1 MFRKGDSQLSVRP
14 TARGWQALAAG
25 ALTLFV
31 ARLIGTTQFHQL
43 AYALLALP
51 LASFVLGIMGSRGL
65 RYSRALP
72 PGTRITAG
80 TAAKIGLLLER
91 SRFGAAKAGVVDR
104 LPEPTSLSFPPPRV
118 RGDSRIEA
126 PLAFARRG
134 VYELG
139 PAEVRVAD
147 PFGLL
152 SFARRFER
160 RMEVVVYPKT
170 YDLGNL
176 PLRGGN
182 VDAGTRGSHGRRGE
196 EFAGLR
202 EYRRGDDRRHIHW
215 KSLARTGELFVKE
228 FSLQAPRRHTVVLD
242 LRREGLRT
250 QEAEVEDAVS
260 AAASVLAYL
269 ARERLPFR
277 LLHTGR
283 GRSRGGEARGEAG
296 ATTDFGAE
304 EAFYWKA
311 MRLLA
316 TVRADG
322 DRTLSESVLAERGS
336 LGEGVVLIWRTR
348 DEELPAAVH
357 KLKEA
362 GLSVIVLAL
371 ASHTYR
377 TPPGSGGAA
386 QSREA
391 EFTRSV
397 GRMEAAGALV
407 RIVEHPRGV
416 AALARGREAL
426 PGAVRGVGP

>member
-1 MFRKGDSQLSVRP
+1 VLRRGDSRLSVRP
-14 TARGWQALAAG
+14 TARGWQALVAG
-25 ALTLFV
+25 AATLFV

-51 LASFVLGIMGSRGL
+51 LASLVLGVVGSRGL
-65 RYSRALP
+65 LYSRVLP
-72 PGTRITAG
+72 QGTRVTAG
-80 TAAKIGLLLER
+80 DPAKVNLLLQR

-104 LPEPTSLSFPPPRV
+104 LPEPRGFEFPPPSGRE
-118 RGDSRIEA
+118 GSRIEA
-126 PLAFARRG
+126 SLDFARRG

-152 SFARRFER
+152 SFARRFEQ

-170 YDLGNL
+170 YELRGF

-182 VDAGTRGSHGRRGE
+182 VDAGSRGSRGRRGE

-215 KSLARTGELFVKE
+215 KSVARTGELFVKE

-242 LRREGLRT
+242 MRREGIRT
-250 QEAEVEDAVS
+250 QETEVEDAVS
-260 AAASVLAYL
+260 AAASVLAHL

-277 LLHTGR
+277 LLATD
-283 GRSRGGEARGEAG
+283 RGGASTE
-296 ATTDFGAE
+296 FGAD
-304 EAFYWKA
+304 EAFYWEA
-311 MRLLA
+311 MKLLA

-322 DRTLSESVLAERGS
+322 GSPFGEAVLAERDR
-336 LGEGVVLIWRTR
+336 LGEGVVLVSRTR
-348 DEELPAAVH
+348 DEELPASVR
-357 KLKEA
+357 KLRET
-362 GLSVIVLAL
+362 GLSVIVVAL
-371 ASHTYR
+371 ATHTYR

-391 EFTRSV
+391 EFVRSIA
-397 GRMEAAGALV
+397 RLEAAGAAV
-407 RIVEHPRGV
+407 RVVSHPDGVGGLSERGN
-416 AALARGREAL
+416 REF
-426 PGAVRGVGP
+426 GAVR